1 VCGRYTSTVPPA
13 DLARYFDVDEVV
25 ADDLGPRWNVAPTDE
40 VYAVAESASSGGRR
54 LGTFRWGLVPFF
66 AKDARA
72 GGRMINAR
80 AETLLEKPTFRRPF
94 ERYRCIIP
102 ADGFYEWE
110 VVEGRRR
117 KQPWYFRRK
126 DGDVLAFAGLW
137 SVWRPNRDS
146 DDGRLVSCSI
156 ITGEPNELVAR
167 LHDRMPVMLP
177 AEAWDAWLDPDNH
190 DLGALAGLLVP
201 APPEELTMF
210 PVSKAV
216 NDVRNDGPELL
227 HRIEPGGAA

>member
-66 AKDARA
+66 AKDSRA
-72 GGRMINAR
+72 GARMINAR

-94 ERYRCIIP
+94 ERYRCIVP

-110 VVEGRRR
+110 VVEGQRK

-156 ITGEPNELVAR
+156 ITGEPNELVGR
-167 LHDRMPVMLP
+167 IHDRMPVALAP
-177 AEAWDAWLDPDNH
+177 SAWDEWLDPSNSDVAS
-190 DLGALAGLLVP
+190 LQSLLVP
-201 APPEELTMF
+201 APAELFEAT
-210 PVSKAV
+210 PVVDAV
-216 NDVRNDGPELL
+216 SNVRNDGPHLL
-227 HRIEPGGAA
+227 ESVGAT